1 MRAKVCELIGIF
13 MLSIR
18 NKHINHIKYKNQKL
32 KKKFQKLFKEK
43 ERNIIVQCNLKITN
57 YLYITLNLND
67 DSYHPYRKPTIFTK
81 KPATFT
87 SILTTHHQSLK
98 KFYNQLKKDS
108 QFCHHHKIFFRN

>member
-43 ERNIIVQCNLKITN
+43 ERNIIV
-57 YLYITLNLND
+57 
-67 DSYHPYRKPTIFTK
+67 
-81 KPATFT
+81 
-87 SILTTHHQSLK
+87 
-98 KFYNQLKKDS
+98 
-108 QFCHHHKIFFRN
+108 